1 MELGKKI
8 AHLRTQKG
16 ISQEKLAEMLDVT
29 RQAVTKWENGKSNP
43 DTENLIRL
51 AEIFGCSLN
60 ELCGIETESKKQE
73 PKIHIGGHIL
83 AAVSVLFFIGYCV
96 IGGIS
101 GNFSG
106 DILILL
112 LIITFPMHVFLHLV
126 FWGMV
131 KSGEF
136 SFLAGYDPDIKYNI
150 DGMRRYIAGLDFML
164 GFETASYL
172 FLMAASSLIVPEF
185 EIAYI
190 LLIGY
195 ICGFFDAQ
203 TIPLMEAS
211 AGWHSPVSRIVDPL
225 ATVLFSAWI
234 WMDFTGWVTRIL
246 KVSVASGLSALVM
259 VMSHSPRCIALSALL
274 FITLATP
281 SSSVV
286 NRTVLL
292 LASIGVHTAERLTV
306 DPAATAMTLYSS
318 SSSSNGVIAGSSGS

>member
-1 MELGKKI
+1 MPAFWPVTLPFTTVAMRSSELVQVT
-8 AHLRTQKG
+8 LL
-16 ISQEKLAEMLDVT
+16 SLASAGCTVTFACVYRPVVT
-29 RQAVTKWENGKSNP
+29 RISAGLILSPVTGWITEIVMFPFAP
-43 DTENLIRL
+43 DP
-51 AEIFGCSLN
+51 S
-60 ELCGIETESKKQE
+60 
-73 PKIHIGGHIL
+73 
-83 AAVSVLFFIGYCV
+83 AAVAV
-96 IGGIS
+96 ITAFPR
-101 GNFSG
+101 FSPV
-106 DILILL
+106 
-112 LIITFPMHVFLHLV
+112 TFPFE
-126 FWGMV
+126 
-131 KSGEF
+131 ST
-136 SFLAGYDPDIKYNI
+136 LA
-150 DGMRRYIAGLDFML
+150 
-164 GFETASYL
+164 
-172 FLMAASSLIVPEF
+172 
-185 EIAYI
+185 
-190 LLIGY
+190 

-211 AGWHSPVSRIVDPL
+211 AGWHSPVSRIVNPL